1 MTPMGDV
8 TVPHLQRLWSH
19 TCANRPGKQPF
30 DPVEAAGD
38 KIAIYGL
45 GPGLYE
51 TLQFLHGKRPD
62 FDAFEDGILARNG
75 GAAGIVEQAPDSVER
90 RPWS

>member
-1 MTPMGDV
+1 MGDV
-8 TVPHLQRLWSH
+8 TVLHLQRLWSR
-19 TCANRPGKQPF
+19 TCANKPGKQPF
-30 DPVEAAGD
+30 DPVEAAAD

-45 GPGLYE
+45 GLGLYE

-62 FDAFEDGILARNG
+62 FDAFQDGIVARNG

-90 RPWS
+90 RPWI